1 MIGSDEPS
9 GRRPALLAWSA
20 ALLAPVAAA
29 ALMVPARTHAVPS
42 NLALIMVVVV
52 AVSVVPGHRL
62 AAVAAGL
69 SAGVW
74 FDFFLT
80 RPYEQFSIHRSSDIQ
95 TTALLVA
102 VGLVVGEIAAR
113 RRKARF
119 QGRLA
124 REEVIGLY
132 VVAQMLS
139 AGVAPRVVI
148 DAVGEQLEALLSL
161 ASWRFERWPPGE
173 GDPVINR
180 AGELEYGAIAWSAAR
195 DGLPPRDL
203 MLPVDH
209 AGDTVARYVLR
220 GPEIGVPVS
229 ADRLLVAVALSDL
242 VGAALTGSRTDSD
255 R

>member
-1 MIGSDEPS
+1 MFRSDEPS
-9 GRRPALLAWSA
+9 GRWLAWLA
-20 ALLAPVAAA
+20 ALLAPAAAA
-29 ALMVPARTHAVPS
+29 ALMVLARAHTQPS

-74 FDFFLT
+74 FDFLLT
-80 RPYEQFSIHRSSDIQ
+80 RPYEHLSIQRGSDIQ
-95 TTALLVA
+95 TTALLVG
-102 VGLVVGEIAAR
+102 VGIIVGEISAR
-113 RRKARF
+113 RRKAQA

-132 VVAQMLS
+132 VVSQMLS
-139 AGVAPRVVI
+139 AGARPQVVI
-148 DAVGEQLEALLSL
+148 DAVGDQLAALLSL
-161 ASWRFERWPPGE
+161 ASWRFELRPPAENG
-173 GDPVINR
+173 PMINR
-180 AGELEYGAIAWSAAR
+180 GGELEYGAIAWSASCDR
-195 DGLPPRDL
+195 LPPCDVT
-203 MLPVDH
+203 LPVER

-220 GPEIGVPVS
+220 GSDLGVSVS

-242 VGAALTGSRTDSD
+242 VGAALTTSRSASD

>member
-1 MIGSDEPS
+1 MFGSDEPS
-9 GRRPALLAWSA
+9 GRWLAWLA
-20 ALLAPVAAA
+20 AVLAPAAAA
-29 ALMVPARTHAVPS
+29 ALMVPVRAHTQPS

-52 AVSVVPGHRL
+52 AVSVVPGHRV

-80 RPYEQFSIHRSSDIQ
+80 RPYEHFSIQRGSEIQ

-102 VGLVVGEIAAR
+102 VAIVVGEIAAR
-113 RRKARF
+113 RQKARS

-139 AGVAPRVVI
+139 AGVDPQVVI
-148 DAVGEQLEALLSL
+148 GAVGEQLEALLSL
-161 ASWRFERWPPGE
+161 TSWRFEPWPPSG
-173 GDPVINR
+173 GDVVINR
-180 AGELEYGAIAWSAAR
+180 GGELEFGATAWSASR
-195 DGLPPRDL
+195 DDL
-203 MLPVDH
+203 APCAVMLPVEH

-220 GPEIGVPVS
+220 GPDLGVAMS

-242 VGAALTGSRTDSD
+242 VGAALTITRADSD
-255 R
+255 G

>member
-1 MIGSDEPS
+1 MFGSDEPS
-9 GRRPALLAWSA
+9 GRRLALFAWSA

-29 ALMVPARTHAVPS
+29 ELMVPARAHTQPS

-52 AVSVVPGHRL
+52 AVAVVPGHRL

-80 RPYEQFSIHRSSDIQ
+80 RPYEHFSIQRSSDIQ

-102 VGLVVGEIAAR
+102 VGIVVGEIAAR
-113 RRKARF
+113 RRKARS

-139 AGVAPRVVI
+139 AGVQPRVVI
-148 DAVGEQLEALLSL
+148 DAVGEQLKVLLSL
-161 ASWRFERWPPGE
+161 ASWRFERCPPGQ

-180 AGELEYGAIAWSAAR
+180 AGELENGASAWSASR
-195 DGLPPRDL
+195 DGLSSRDV

-209 AGDTVARYVLR
+209 AGDTIARYVLR
-220 GPEIGVPVS
+220 GPELGVPVN

-242 VGAALTGSRTDSD
+242 VGAALTVSRADSD